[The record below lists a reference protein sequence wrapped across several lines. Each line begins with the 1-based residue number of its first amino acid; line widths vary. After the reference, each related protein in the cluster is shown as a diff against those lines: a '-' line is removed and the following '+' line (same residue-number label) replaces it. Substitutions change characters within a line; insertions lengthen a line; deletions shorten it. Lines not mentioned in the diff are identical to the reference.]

1 MKILFVTEFFPT
13 GKDLRFSGGVEART
27 FFIARNL
34 SKKHK
39 ITVITSR
46 GIKDPKIEKMFG
58 FTVYKVGPK
67 RDYAASVGHLVS
79 RVLFIKEAIK
89 VGKTLDV
96 DIIDGG
102 NYISHLIAKQ
112 IANHKK
118 IPVAA
123 WYPDVWLNDWIKN
136 AGVYGIFGEILERY
150 NMRSNFDAYIAIS
163 NQTAQKLKRYT
174 RKKVQIIYCGVDQK
188 EFAISP
194 QKFRFPTIICVS
206 RLTKYKNIKT
216 LILAFSHLS
225 IKVKTARLI
234 IIGTGPEEK
243 KLKNLAKE
251 LKIFT
256 KVIFLKN
263 LPRKELIKLYKKSH
277 VFSLPS
283 IVEGFGIATIE
294 AAAAGLPYVN
304 SNINI
309 MREVTRKGKGGFL
322 VNPNDPIS
330 FSNKFY
336 DLFTTEKIYKRKSE
350 EAKLLSKNYDWE
362 NIAKKT
368 EKIYQSLIDEN
379 EKN

>member
-304 SNINI
+304 SSTYIHK
-309 MREVTRKGKGGFL
+309 EVTKNGFGGFL
-322 VNPNDPIS
+322 VNPSNYLDFSDRLYQLLTNKKLYEQKSEDAAKLSENYNWSEIS
-330 FSNKFY
+330 QQ
-336 DLFTTEKIYKRKSE
+336 TEKIYYSFLRKYE
-350 EAKLLSKNYDWE
+350 D
-362 NIAKKT
+362 
-368 EKIYQSLIDEN
+368 
-379 EKN
+379 

>member
-34 SKKHK
+34 SEKHK
-39 ITVITSR
+39 ITVIASR

-163 NQTAQKLKRYT
+163 NQTSQKLKRYT

-256 KVIFLKN
+256 KVTFLKN

-304 SNINI
+304 SSTYIHK
-309 MREVTRKGKGGFL
+309 EVTKNGFGGFL
-322 VNPNDPIS
+322 VNPSNYLDFSDRLYQLLTNKKLYEQKSEDAAKLSENYNWSEIS
-330 FSNKFY
+330 QQ
-336 DLFTTEKIYKRKSE
+336 TEKIYYSFLRKYE
-350 EAKLLSKNYDWE
+350 D
-362 NIAKKT
+362 
-368 EKIYQSLIDEN
+368 
-379 EKN
+379 